1 MWISNI
7 LSQSPNSKQ
16 YKTRISGKMCFI
28 FVFLHLICKVMWIDT
43 LASASLQ
50 RNWSKKN
57 AALVDSAWKSC
68 TNFQFLEINDCLFP
82 RSCTVFKSPIQF
94 IHSNYFWL
102 KVNCLISLWYLAV
115 PNTISPLR
123 PKCLEHDIWIS
134 SKDIIYLASVLYF
147 LTAIFWF
154 PKHIW
159 SKNYL
164 LSAFT
169 YILSQQ

>member
-1 MWISNI
+1 
-7 LSQSPNSKQ
+7 
-16 YKTRISGKMCFI
+16 MCFI

-50 RNWSKKN
+50 RNWSKKMQPLWIPPEK
-57 AALVDSAWKSC
+57 AAPIFNSLKSM
-68 TNFQFLEINDCLFP
+68 IVLFP
-82 RSCTVFKSPIQF
+82 RSCTVFKPPIQF